1 MRRSLSPALALFAA
15 AALVSACGDGTPSA
29 SGADV
34 ISIDDASS
42 DVPLDTAGADD
53 ASADPSDDTAPSDA
67 DEPDAGEDATAP
79 DAGEDV
85 AEPDASFEGCTS
97 DQCDIGGDCFDN
109 GTANPD
115 NPCEVCLVIQA
126 DDAWSFDDA
135 AACDDGD
142 ACTADDACF
151 EGTCMGTI
159 SACEDGNACT
169 AGLCDPLSGEC
180 SFEDVEGSC
189 DDGDPCTTED
199 SCSEGTCVG
208 AGALACDDGD
218 PCTVERCEPGV
229 GCVSEPAD
237 GVACDDGDP
246 CTVGDTCTAGVC
258 SPGADPLD
266 CGDENLCT
274 IDRCIPGVG
283 CDYVSIADSCSD
295 DNPCTDET
303 CDPTQGC
310 VYPFNT
316 DPCEDG
322 DVCTMGDTC
331 TEGVCLGMAVSVD
344 DLNLCTDDIC
354 TNPGGVANIPNTDP
368 CDDFNACTVGD
379 TCADGGCVP
388 GTDPLVCDDL
398 NVCTDDACDADTGCT
413 FTNNTVGCDDGN
425 ACTISDTC
433 GGGVCSGTVRNC
445 DDGNACTADS
455 CDAETGC
462 ENTLIATNDCRPNIV
477 VDFPPRA
484 ATILGGAFPGSI
496 TVTGSVSSGA
506 GDITS
511 LVLND
516 EEVTLTSSGAGTFAF
531 AVPVDTLIGS
541 NTLRFEATDS
551 FGTTRERIQGFH
563 WSTSFTSFRASSAS
577 DQRIEP
583 GLGLWLGQE
592 TIDDGAPPPPTDF
605 ASIFSSVLDSF
616 DLGGIF
622 DSDTPATSVG
632 ALGVNF
638 DIYVRTL
645 NYDNSAIALAA
656 IDGGLRL
663 ALAINGINGRLFIDC
678 TSSGIACF
686 FAGGDNGGSL
696 SASSIGYAADIQ
708 LRADGSGGLDITI
721 ANASTSVSN
730 TDISSDGGFQ
740 NFLLGVAA
748 SLFFD
753 IEATLESE
761 LNGVLAD
768 TIEPLLSD
776 ALSGLALNLPFDLPS
791 LNPAGGD
798 TIPVSLATDFNV
810 VEFQDGSPGP
820 QGGLLGLGASAETTV
835 RGVDEGE
842 PFDSNLGS
850 PDRNGCGVAVQELVV
865 PGLAPLEVIFP
876 DDTLNGIL
884 YAAWWGGLLEFPLD
898 PSILGDLD
906 LESLGITDLTLDV
919 SAWLPPVASDCR
931 DGRLLLS
938 VADLRVDASLQLF
951 GQPLDLVVYTAF
963 DAPIE
968 LLAADGQLGVV
979 VDDIENVELE
989 VNVIQE
995 DLVASEAVIGGLLE
1009 TELVPALG
1017 DLLGGGEP
1025 LASFPLPAFDLS
1037 EGVGLPPGSLE
1048 ISIGIIDALG
1058 DTRQGGNTIVYGE
1071 LQ

>member
-1 MRRSLSPALALFAA
+1 M
-15 AALVSACGDGTPSA
+15 
-29 SGADV
+29 
-34 ISIDDASS
+34 
-42 DVPLDTAGADD
+42 
-53 ASADPSDDTAPSDA
+53 
-67 DEPDAGEDATAP
+67 
-79 DAGEDV
+79 
-85 AEPDASFEGCTS
+85 
-97 DQCDIGGDCFDN
+97 
-109 GTANPD
+109 
-115 NPCEVCLVIQA
+115 
-126 DDAWSFDDA
+126 
-135 AACDDGD
+135 
-142 ACTADDACF
+142 
-151 EGTCMGTI
+151 
-159 SACEDGNACT
+159 
-169 AGLCDPLSGEC
+169 
-180 SFEDVEGSC
+180 
-189 DDGDPCTTED
+189 
-199 SCSEGTCVG
+199 
-208 AGALACDDGD
+208 
-218 PCTVERCEPGV
+218 
-229 GCVSEPAD
+229 
-237 GVACDDGDP
+237 
-246 CTVGDTCTAGVC
+246 
-258 SPGADPLD
+258 
-266 CGDENLCT
+266 
-274 IDRCIPGVG
+274 
-283 CDYVSIADSCSD
+283 
-295 DNPCTDET
+295 
-303 CDPTQGC
+303 
-310 VYPFNT
+310 
-316 DPCEDG
+316 
-322 DVCTMGDTC
+322 
-331 TEGVCLGMAVSVD
+331 
-344 DLNLCTDDIC
+344 
-354 TNPGGVANIPNTDP
+354 
-368 CDDFNACTVGD
+368 GD

-398 NVCTDDACDADTGCT
+398 NVCTDDACDPDTGCT
-413 FTNNTVGCDDGN
+413 FTNNTAGCDDGN

-511 LVLND
+511 LILND

-551 FGTTRERIQGFH
+551 FGTTREH
-563 WSTSFTSFRASSAS
+563 
-577 DQRIEP
+577 P
-583 GLGLWLGQE
+583 GLPLVPSPRLPPARRPAHRARARRLSQ
-592 TIDDGAPPPPTDF
+592 IDDGAPPPPTDF

-622 DSDTPATSVG
+622 DSGTPATSVG

-678 TSSGIACF
+678 TSSGFACF
-686 FAGGDNGGSL
+686 FAGGDNDGSL

-850 PDRNGCGVAVQELVV
+850 PDRNGCGVAAQRSSCRGSRPRGHPPRRHAERDPLRGVV
-865 PGLAPLEVIFP
+865 GRPP
-876 DDTLNGIL
+876 
-884 YAAWWGGLLEFPLD
+884 EFPLD

-906 LESLGITDLTLDV
+906 SR
-919 SAWLPPVASDCR
+919 AWASR
-931 DGRLLLS
+931 TSRW
-938 VADLRVDASLQLF
+938 
-951 GQPLDLVVYTAF
+951 T
-963 DAPIE
+963 
-968 LLAADGQLGVV
+968 
-979 VDDIENVELE
+979 
-989 VNVIQE
+989 
-995 DLVASEAVIGGLLE
+995 
-1009 TELVPALG
+1009 
-1017 DLLGGGEP
+1017 
-1025 LASFPLPAFDLS
+1025 
-1037 EGVGLPPGSLE
+1037 
-1048 ISIGIIDALG
+1048 
-1058 DTRQGGNTIVYGE
+1058 
-1071 LQ
+1071 